1 MKKVVEVEIDS
12 RRSAVFQEHDFS
24 NDPFS
29 EENLRKEAI
38 ISGKVII
45 PEIPVRKVQSFEA

>member
-12 RRSAVFQEHDFS
+12 RHLTILKEHDFS
-24 NDPFS
+24 SDPFS

-45 PEIPVRKVQSFEA
+45 PEIPVRKVKSFEA